1 MGKRN
6 TSRNNKTGIKTKK
19 SRPDQV
25 EKLLEEW
32 NDVFAD
38 IINTLVYNGE
48 RNVKEEYL
56 ADGPTASRFKAA
68 DGQYHEKN
76 RDICKE
82 DVRNGVHY
90 AVWGMENQTDVDRLM
105 VVRGMGYDYA
115 SYDRNAK
122 LLQAENRLSGNEA
135 KYTEGLPKGQLLL

>member
-38 IINTLVYNGE
+38 IIIPWSTTENG
-48 RNVKEEYL
+48 
-56 ADGPTASRFKAA
+56 T
-68 DGQYHEKN
+68 
-76 RDICKE
+76 
-82 DVRNGVHY
+82 
-90 AVWGMENQTDVDRLM
+90 
-105 VVRGMGYDYA
+105 
-115 SYDRNAK
+115 
-122 LLQAENRLSGNEA
+122 
-135 KYTEGLPKGQLLL
+135 